1 MEDLRLIMNLSSIIT
16 GVPEYIEYGWVTAPN
31 AAGQSIAANT
41 ITTLTINT
49 AVSATAIAGTYSSIA
64 NNQIT
69 LSAGTYYFE
78 ASVSTRIGAS
88 ANGSGLL
95 SLYNTSD
102 SSYITRGRIW
112 DNYAGCPYSAFG
124 TIKGQFAITSQKIFD
139 LRILTTLACTVDN
152 GASEAALSTLSTAGA
167 DQRTTIKLW
176 KLK

>member
-1 MEDLRLIMNLSSIIT
+1 MELSNII
-16 GVPEYIEYGWVTAPN
+16 GSGAKPYLEYGWVTAPN

-41 ITTLTINT
+41 ITTLTIDT

-64 NNQIT
+64 SNQIT

-78 ASVSTRIGAS
+78 ASVSTRQAGAGQ
-88 ANGSGLL
+88 GSGLL

-112 DNYAGCPYSAFG
+112 DNYGATPYSAYG
-124 TIKGQFAITSQKIFD
+124 TIKGQFAITSQKTFD
-139 LRILTTLACTVDN
+139 LRILTTNACTVDN
-152 GASEAALSTLSTAGA
+152 GAQTTALSTLSTAGA

-176 KLK
+176 KLA

>member
-1 MEDLRLIMNLSSIIT
+1 MNLSSIIT

-41 ITTLTINT
+41 ITTLTIDT

-64 NNQIT
+64 SNQIT

-78 ASVSTRIGAS
+78 ASVSTRQNSYATV
-88 ANGSGLL
+88 GSGLL
-95 SLYNTSD
+95 SLYNISD

-112 DNYAGCPYSAFG
+112 DNYAGYPYSSYG
-124 TIKGQFAITSQKIFD
+124 TIKGQFAITSQKIFA

-152 GASEAALSTLSTAGA
+152 GASDAALSTLSTAGA

>member
-1 MEDLRLIMNLSSIIT
+1 MNLSSIIT

-41 ITTLTINT
+41 ITTLTIDT

-64 NNQIT
+64 SNQIT

-78 ASVSTRIGAS
+78 ASVSTRQTS
-88 ANGSGLL
+88 SYSGSGLL

-112 DNYAGCPYSAFG
+112 DSYAGQPYSAFG
-124 TIKGQFAITSQKIFD
+124 TIKGQFAITSQKTFD
-139 LRILTTLACTVDN
+139 LRILTTLACTIDN
-152 GASEAALSTLSTAGA
+152 GAAGFALSTLSTAGA
-167 DQRTTIKLW
+167 DQRTTMKLW